1 MLSLIPIC
9 SAVEWASS
17 TRLLWLNY
25 SRHHTPPLTSFDAS
39 VCHTIARPSTSFGD
53 LSVRATLYGHDISHY
68 MRSLLLLFYLASLTK
83 EDHSSSFYS
92 SRRTALSIRRDRSI
106 ICITQVVGFR
116 NVRQPPA
123 VYRRGLTGNTK
134 NSVSPS
140 LTYPYHFHTD
150 DCWVQCAHS
159 QESVKTHQ
167 AQHYN
172 VCWLHRLDFKLPKP
186 ISTAEAACFP
196 VSKF

>member
-68 MRSLLLLFYLASLTK
+68 MRSLLLLFYLASFTK
-83 EDHSSSFYS
+83 EDHSSSFYT
-92 SRRTALSIRRDRSI
+92 SRRTALSIRRGRSNHLHH
-106 ICITQVVGFR
+106 TGSRFSK
-116 NVRQPPA
+116 RQAAP
-123 VYRRGLTGNTK
+123 RRLQEGAHGQHK
-134 NSVSPS
+134 K
-140 LTYPYHFHTD
+140 
-150 DCWVQCAHS
+150 QC
-159 QESVKTHQ
+159 E
-167 AQHYN
+167 
-172 VCWLHRLDFKLPKP
+172 PKP
-186 ISTAEAACFP
+186 Y
-196 VSKF
+196 VSLPLSYR